1 MHGND
6 VAFQIVL
13 PGEKRKQCIHPS
25 SSIRVTRAH
34 LADRRSITKS
44 REPPDPPV
52 REISAL
58 FAMELFLFVVAVVNV
73 DVVFDFAVFV
83 VGRFVTDGWKKK
95 LSRGELKT

>member
-1 MHGND
+1 MKSQLSDASVCKKTSIPNY
-6 VAFQIVL
+6 L
-13 PGEKRKQCIHPS
+13 S
-25 SSIRVTRAH
+25 SPIG
-34 LADRRSITKS
+34 
-44 REPPDPPV
+44 
-52 REISAL
+52 EISAL